1 MLGSTHL
8 LFSLLFGS
16 FLFDYFHPGTLFLKI
31 VFAALLMIGTFLP
44 DLDLK
49 FKFLEHRGLL
59 HTIWPI
65 VLLLIVNFFLQK
77 QTGFSIIAMAIGYG
91 SHLFADMLTPCG
103 VAPIAPLHKKRIRGP
118 VETGSVWEFGV
129 SAIVFAI
136 LLMRI

>member
-16 FLFDYFHPGTLFLKI
+16 FLFDYFPNTLFLKI
-31 VFAALLMIGTFLP
+31 TFAALLMVGTFLP

-49 FKFLEHRGLL
+49 FKFLEHRGIL
-59 HTIWPI
+59 HSVWPI
-65 VLLLIVNFFLQK
+65 ILILVVNFFLTK

-91 SHLFADMLTPCG
+91 SHLAADMLTPCG
-103 VAPIAPLHKKRIRGP
+103 VAPIAPLHKARIRGP
-118 VETGSVWEFGV
+118 IETGSIWEFGV

-136 LLMRI
+136 LLFRI